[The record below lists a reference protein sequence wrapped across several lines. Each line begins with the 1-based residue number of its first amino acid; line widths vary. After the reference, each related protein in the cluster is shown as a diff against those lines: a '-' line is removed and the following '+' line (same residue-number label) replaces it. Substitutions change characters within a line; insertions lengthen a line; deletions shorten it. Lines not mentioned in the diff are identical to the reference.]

1 MPTTV
6 GHRPMR
12 RPAAS
17 VALALALIA
26 GVTAGL
32 TGVAGGSPKVP
43 RATFNAVVSLSP
55 KSVGVGQRV
64 NATVSR
70 STLPKGDKVKRV
82 TLSWG
87 DHTKTAI
94 LTSLKVRPAHRYARP
109 GRYTV
114 VLSITDRRNKTV
126 HRSVAEVVTA
136 FRPPVGSYTAA
147 NPQNGASI
155 TFYVSANRSSL
166 EDISVPDVY
175 LTCQPGGATESD
187 HFVMA
192 AAAIKVNGSFATTT
206 TERGVYSKYAAKFT
220 FTFKGNYEGANSS
233 GVPSL
238 SGTFRETVTYT
249 DSAAR
254 TCSSGSQTWMATR
267 DTQPAQSSS
276 LPPVGSYTAGN
287 PQNGAAITFYV
298 SFKKTALQDISIP
311 DVYLSCAP
319 DTTTLV
325 DHLTMASIALKPDG
339 SFNGTTTQQGII
351 GAGYRAT
358 FTYTFRGNFHGVN
371 PSGTA
376 RAAGTF
382 RETITYT
389 DTAARTCTSD
399 DQAWTA
405 ARDTQPAQTL
415 GAPAGAYSAVNPQ
428 NGAAIMFSVSNGQ
441 GSLQNISIPDVYL
454 TCAPPGGSGPAVSF
468 SIASAP
474 ITPALSFAVTTTA
487 DGTYNGKPAKFTY
500 TFRGNF
506 HGVNASGAARVAG
519 MFSET
524 VTYTNVTA
532 YTCMSDLQAWTAA
545 RTGP

>member
-1 MPTTV
+1 MCCAWRLEELTRTDRRERDPPSRLALPKTFRYRGTQAIQKKLDSGGSRMPTTV
-6 GHRPMR
+6 GHRPMSR
-12 RPAAS
+12 AAAS
-17 VALALALIA
+17 VALSLALMA

-32 TGVAGGSPKVP
+32 TGAAGGSPKVP
-43 RATFNAVVSLSP
+43 RATFNAVVTLSP

-94 LTSLKVRPAHRYARP
+94 LSSLKVKPAHRYARP

-206 TERGVYSKYAAKFT
+206 TERGVYSEYAAKFT

-254 TCSSGSQTWMATR
+254 TCSSGSQTWTATR

-276 LPPVGSYTAGN
+276 LPPVGSYTAAN

-319 DTTTLV
+319 DTTTLAN
-325 DHLTMASIALKPDG
+325 HLTMASIALKPDG

-371 PSGTA
+371 SSGTA

-389 DTAARTCTSD
+389 DTAA
-399 DQAWTA
+399 
-405 ARDTQPAQTL
+405 AQL
-415 GAPAGAYSAVNPQ
+415 HVGRPGVDR
-428 NGAAIMFSVSNGQ
+428 GQ
-441 GSLQNISIPDVYL
+441 GHSAGPD
-454 TCAPPGGSGPAVSF
+454 PGGAGRRLHGREPAERRCDHVLGLER
-468 SIASAP
+468 P
-474 ITPALSFAVTTTA
+474 GL
-487 DGTYNGKPAKFTY
+487 
-500 TFRGNF
+500 
-506 HGVNASGAARVAG
+506 AA
-519 MFSET
+519 EH
-524 VTYTNVTA
+524 
-532 YTCMSDLQAWTAA
+532 LH
-545 RTGP
+545 P